1 MELCSVAGDWA
12 EKGSFQ
18 WQGFEQGLLSCRV
31 VLNCRGLGRG
41 RSEKPLRPLQNP
53 FKSRPLNGG

>member
-1 MELCSVAGDWA
+1 MCFVAGVWAGKGSVAGS
-12 EKGSFQ
+12 GSVQ
-18 WQGFEQGLLSCRV
+18 LEGQGRV